1 MNVNDDN
8 DYHLQIYTINENII
22 YIEFILMERGFFMN
36 RLTGE
41 AISIGYGDKLIVNEL
56 NLEVP
61 DGKVTSI
68 IGPNGCGKS
77 TLLKALSRILNV
89 QTGQVLLDGKNLHS
103 TSTKEIAKKI
113 AILPQ
118 SPDVAD
124 GLTVGE
130 LVSYG
135 RFPHQK
141 GFGRLSKQ
149 DKEEIEWALNVT
161 GTHEFK
167 YRSINDLSGGQ
178 RQRVWIAMALAQK
191 TDIIFL
197 DEPTTYLDISHQL
210 EILELVQELNREQGC
225 TIIMVLHDINQAIRF
240 SDHLIAMK
248 SGKIVAQGQTEE
260 VLTNEILEEVF
271 NIDAELS
278 TDPRTGK
285 PMLVTYN
292 LLCKHYTK
300 L

>member
-1 MNVNDDN
+1 
-8 DYHLQIYTINENII
+8 
-22 YIEFILMERGFFMN
+22 MN
-36 RLTGE
+36 RLNGQQVT
-41 AISIGYGDKLIVNEL
+41 IGYGEHVIVSDLDVEI
-56 NLEVP
+56 P

-77 TLLKALSRILNV
+77 TLLKALSRLLSVKNGKI
-89 QTGQVLLDGKNLHS
+89 LLDGKNIH
-103 TSTKEIAKKI
+103 TQSTKEIAKKI

-124 GLTVGE
+124 GLTAGE

-141 GFGRLSKQ
+141 GFGRLSTE
-149 DKEEIEWALNVT
+149 DKEEIDWALKVT
-161 GTHEFK
+161 GTYDFK
-167 YRSINDLSGGQ
+167 HRAINDLSGGQ

-210 EILELVQELNREQGC
+210 EILELVQELNREHGT
-225 TIIMVLHDINQAIRF
+225 TIVMVLHDINQAIRF

-248 SGKIVAQGQTEE
+248 GGDIVSSGETQE
-260 VLTNEILEEVF
+260 VLKKVF

-285 PMLVTYN
+285 PMLVTYD
-292 LLCKHYTK
+292 LLCKHYSK
-300 L
+300 V

>member
-1 MNVNDDN
+1 MS
-8 DYHLQIYTINENII
+8 
-22 YIEFILMERGFFMN
+22 
-36 RLTGE
+36 RLTGKE
-41 AISIGYGDKLIVNEL
+41 VTIGYGDRVIVN
-56 NLEVP
+56 NLDVVIP
-61 DGKVTSI
+61 DGKITSI

-77 TLLKALSRILNV
+77 TLLKALSRLL
-89 QTGQVLLDGKNLHS
+89 QTKNGEILLDGKNIQMQP
-103 TSTKEIAKKI
+103 TKEVAKKI

-124 GLTVGE
+124 GLTAGE

-141 GFGRLSKQ
+141 GFGRLSEQ
-149 DKEEIEWALNVT
+149 DKEEIDWAMRVT
-161 GTHEFK
+161 GTIDFK
-167 YRSINDLSGGQ
+167 HRAVNDLSGGQ

-210 EILELVQELNREQGC
+210 EILELVQELNAEHGT

-240 SDHLIAMK
+240 SDHLITMK
-248 SGKIVAQGQTEE
+248 SGQIVRQGETQD
-260 VLTNEILEEVF
+260 VLCNEILEEVF
-271 NIDAELS
+271 NIEAELS

-292 LLCKHYTK
+292 LLCKHYDK
-300 L
+300 A

>member
-1 MNVNDDN
+1 
-8 DYHLQIYTINENII
+8 
-22 YIEFILMERGFFMN
+22 MN
-36 RLTGE
+36 RLNGQQVT
-41 AISIGYGDKLIVNEL
+41 IGYGEHVIVSDLDVEI
-56 NLEVP
+56 P

-77 TLLKALSRILNV
+77 TLLKALSRLLSVKNGEI
-89 QTGQVLLDGKNLHS
+89 LLDGRNIH
-103 TSTKEIAKKI
+103 TQSTKEIAKKI

-124 GLTVGE
+124 GLTAGE

-141 GFGRLSKQ
+141 GFGRLSTE
-149 DKEEIEWALNVT
+149 DKEEIDWALKVT
-161 GTHEFK
+161 GTYDFK
-167 YRSINDLSGGQ
+167 HRAINDLSGGQ

-210 EILELVQELNREQGC
+210 EILELVQELNREHGT
-225 TIIMVLHDINQAIRF
+225 TIVMVLHDINQAIRF

-248 SGKIVAQGQTEE
+248 GGDIVSSGETQE
-260 VLTNEILEEVF
+260 VLTKEILEKVF

-285 PMLVTYN
+285 PMLVTYD
-292 LLCKHYTK
+292 LLCKHYSK
-300 L
+300 V

>member
-1 MNVNDDN
+1 
-8 DYHLQIYTINENII
+8 
-22 YIEFILMERGFFMN
+22 MN
-36 RLTGE
+36 RLNGQQVT
-41 AISIGYGDKLIVNEL
+41 IGYGEHVIVSDLDVEI
-56 NLEVP
+56 P

-77 TLLKALSRILNV
+77 TLLKALSRLLSVKNGEI
-89 QTGQVLLDGKNLHS
+89 LLDGKNIH
-103 TSTKEIAKKI
+103 TQSTKEIAKKI

-124 GLTVGE
+124 GLTAGE

-141 GFGRLSKQ
+141 GFGRLSTE
-149 DKEEIEWALNVT
+149 DKEEIDWALKVT
-161 GTHEFK
+161 GTYDFK
-167 YRSINDLSGGQ
+167 HRAINDLSGGQ

-210 EILELVQELNREQGC
+210 EILELVQELNREHGT
-225 TIIMVLHDINQAIRF
+225 TIVMVLHDINQAIRF

-248 SGKIVAQGQTEE
+248 GGDIVSSGETQE
-260 VLTNEILEEVF
+260 VLTKEILEEVF

-285 PMLVTYN
+285 PMLVTYD
-292 LLCKHYTK
+292 LLCKHYSK
-300 L
+300 V

>member
-1 MNVNDDN
+1 
-8 DYHLQIYTINENII
+8 
-22 YIEFILMERGFFMN
+22 MN
-36 RLTGE
+36 RVYFNGKRVLYESFNGE

-197 DEPTTYLDISHQL
+197 DEPTTFLDISHQL

>member
-1 MNVNDDN
+1 
-8 DYHLQIYTINENII
+8 
-22 YIEFILMERGFFMN
+22 MN
-36 RLTGE
+36 RLRGQQVE
-41 AISIGYGDKLIVNEL
+41 IGYGDHTIIN
-56 NLEVP
+56 NLDVEIP
-61 DGKVTSI
+61 DGKITSI

-77 TLLKALSRILNV
+77 TLLKALSRLLAVKKGEI
-89 QTGQVLLDGKNLHS
+89 QLDGENIH
-103 TSTKEIAKKI
+103 TQSTKEIAKKI

-118 SPDVAD
+118 TPEVAD

-141 GFGRLSKQ
+141 GFGRLSAE
-149 DKEEIEWALNVT
+149 DKKEIDWALSVT
-161 GTHEFK
+161 GTSEFRH
-167 YRSINDLSGGQ
+167 RSINDLSGGQ

-210 EILELVQELNREQGC
+210 EILELVQRLNEEQGC

-248 SGKIVAQGQTEE
+248 KGEIVASGATED
-260 VLTNEILEEVF
+260 VLTKDILEKVF
-271 NIDAELS
+271 NIDVVLS

-285 PMLVTYN
+285 PLLVTYDLFQKN
-292 LLCKHYTK
+292 YS
-300 L
+300 

>member
-1 MNVNDDN
+1 
-8 DYHLQIYTINENII
+8 
-22 YIEFILMERGFFMN
+22 MN
-36 RLTGE
+36 RLNGQQVT
-41 AISIGYGDKLIVNEL
+41 IGYGEHVIVSDLDVEI
-56 NLEVP
+56 P

-77 TLLKALSRILNV
+77 TLLKALSRLLSVKNGKI
-89 QTGQVLLDGKNLHS
+89 LLDGKNIH
-103 TSTKEIAKKI
+103 TQSTKEIAKKI

-124 GLTVGE
+124 GLTAGE

-141 GFGRLSKQ
+141 GFGRLSTE
-149 DKEEIEWALNVT
+149 DKEEIDWALKVT
-161 GTHEFK
+161 GTYDFK
-167 YRSINDLSGGQ
+167 HRAINDLSGGQ

-210 EILELVQELNREQGC
+210 EILELVQELNREHGT
-225 TIIMVLHDINQAIRF
+225 TIVMVLHDINQAIRF

-248 SGKIVAQGQTEE
+248 GGDIVSSGETQE
-260 VLTNEILEEVF
+260 VLTKEILEKVF

-285 PMLVTYN
+285 PMLVTYD
-292 LLCKHYTK
+292 LLCKHYSK
-300 L
+300 V

>member
-1 MNVNDDN
+1 
-8 DYHLQIYTINENII
+8 
-22 YIEFILMERGFFMN
+22 MERGFFMN

-141 GFGRLSKQ
+141 VSV
-149 DKEEIEWALNVT
+149 DYLN
-161 GTHEFK
+161 K
-167 YRSINDLSGGQ
+167 IKR
-178 RQRVWIAMALAQK
+178 K
-191 TDIIFL
+191 
-197 DEPTTYLDISHQL
+197 
-210 EILELVQELNREQGC
+210 LNG
-225 TIIMVLHDINQAIRF
+225 L
-240 SDHLIAMK
+240 
-248 SGKIVAQGQTEE
+248 
-260 VLTNEILEEVF
+260 
-271 NIDAELS
+271 
-278 TDPRTGK
+278 
-285 PMLVTYN
+285 
-292 LLCKHYTK
+292 
-300 L
+300 